1 MSALRPGLRVVIDTN
16 LVLLALLFG
25 GGKTAHLRH
34 LWQAGDLRPLVS
46 RVTVAELIRALAYPK
61 FRLTAVEQHEL
72 LADYLPYCETVTV
85 PNPPP
90 RTPECRDPADAP
102 FLELALAGEAE
113 ALVTG
118 DEDLLTLAEPLG
130 CPILRLEALLTSMSS
145 HHRRGAGGQ
154 GGMRQ
159 SAASTRRRSPAVVA
173 VPASRVSQEASPRV
187 SSPTNTQQPA
197 KAQRA

>member
-16 LVLLALLFG
+16 LVLLALLFS

-72 LADYLPYCETVTV
+72 LADYLPYCEAVTVTV

-102 FLELALAGEAE
+102 FLELALAGAAE

-118 DEDLLTLAEPLG
+118 DEDLLTLAEALG
-130 CPILRLEALLTSMSS
+130 CPILRLGALLASIIS
-145 HHRRGAGGQ
+145 HH
-154 GGMRQ
+154 
-159 SAASTRRRSPAVVA
+159 
-173 VPASRVSQEASPRV
+173 
-187 SSPTNTQQPA
+187 
-197 KAQRA
+197 

>member
-1 MSALRPGLRVVIDTN
+1 MSAPRPGLRVVIDTN
-16 LVLLALLFG
+16 LVLSALVFSG
-25 GGKTAHLRH
+25 SQTARLRH
-34 LWQAGDLRPLVS
+34 LWQADDLRPLVS

-61 FRLTAVEQHEL
+61 FKLTAVEQHEL

-90 RTPECRDPADAP
+90 RTPECRDPADVP

-130 CPILRLEALLTSMSS
+130 CPTLRLGALLTAIIA
-145 HHRRGAGGQ
+145 HH
-154 GGMRQ
+154 
-159 SAASTRRRSPAVVA
+159 
-173 VPASRVSQEASPRV
+173 
-187 SSPTNTQQPA
+187 
-197 KAQRA
+197 